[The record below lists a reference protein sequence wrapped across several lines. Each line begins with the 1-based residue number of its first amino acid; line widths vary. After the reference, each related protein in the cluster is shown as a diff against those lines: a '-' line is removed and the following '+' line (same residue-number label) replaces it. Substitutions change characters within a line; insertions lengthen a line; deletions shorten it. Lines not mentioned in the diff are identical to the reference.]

1 MTRPARAL
9 GRPLSQLRVLVTGG
23 RGTVGAPLVARL
35 RECGAHVVAW
45 DRCEVDPLDPGA
57 CRALVHA
64 LRPDRIFHLA
74 IASAPTGAADEGS
87 RINRH
92 WPEVLA
98 EAAREIGAGFLF
110 TSTAMVFSDQ
120 AVGPF
125 TLDHPPD
132 AVAGYGHEKHE
143 AERAV
148 LAAHPGAVV
157 VRLGWQIDTSREG
170 NHMVAHL
177 HREAAQHGFVRASTR
192 WLPACSF
199 LADTVEVLL
208 DLAPR
213 EGGVYM
219 LDANERW
226 SFHAIACAL
235 RETLRTGWDIE
246 ATDDFVYD
254 QRLLDPRVHVPSVAS
269 RLPALEHVT
278 LDPELLDPDP
288 PSRADLGI

>member
-1 MTRPARAL
+1 MKPARPA
-9 GRPLSQLRVLVTGG
+9 GRPLSQLRVIVTGS
-23 RGTVGAPLVARL
+23 RGTVGTPLVARL
-35 RECGAHVVAW
+35 RECGAHVVPW
-45 DRCEVDPLDPGA
+45 DRREVDPLDPDA
-57 CRALVHA
+57 CRAFVHA
-64 LRPDRIFHLA
+64 VRPDRIFHLG
-74 IASAPTGAADEGS
+74 IASTPSGARDEGV
-87 RINRH
+87 RVNRQ

-98 EAAREIGAGFLF
+98 RAAHEVGAGFLF
-110 TSTAMVFSDQ
+110 TSTAMVFSNH

-125 TLDHPPD
+125 TLEQPPD
-132 AVAGYGHEKHE
+132 AVAGYGYEKHE

-148 LAAHPGAVV
+148 MAAHPGAVV
-157 VRLGWQIDTSREG
+157 VRLGWQIHDTPEG
-170 NHMVAHL
+170 NHMVAHF
-177 HREAAQHGFVRASTR
+177 HREVAREGYVRASTR

-199 LADTVEVLL
+199 LSDTVEVLL

-254 QRLLDPRVHVPSVAS
+254 QRMLDPRVHVPSISS
-269 RLPALEHVT
+269 RMPSLENVT
-278 LDPELLDPDP
+278 LDPDLVEPDLP
-288 PSRADLGI
+288 LRADLPI